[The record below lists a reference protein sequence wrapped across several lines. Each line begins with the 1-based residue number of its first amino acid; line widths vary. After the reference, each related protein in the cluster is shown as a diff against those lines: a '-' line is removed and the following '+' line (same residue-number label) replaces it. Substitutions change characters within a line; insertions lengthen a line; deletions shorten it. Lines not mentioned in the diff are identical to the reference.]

1 MVGANRSK
9 KLPRRGLGIHFV
21 PAEAK
26 FRDDTSYLGKL
37 WVLVKSVDAFSCLS
51 RFFFWFVDRRTLS
64 QSSHTKRCVQL
75 APARVCVVQVSRTIA
90 CCIMC
95 ESHLTQSVAVCQA
108 PHKQEGSL
116 ELPEYAFPA
125 TWL

>member
-51 RFFFWFVDRRTLS
+51 RFFFSFVDRRNPLTELSHETLR
-64 QSSHTKRCVQL
+64 TTRPC
-75 APARVCVVQVSRTIA
+75 ARVCCT
-90 CCIMC
+90 
-95 ESHLTQSVAVCQA
+95 
-108 PHKQEGSL
+108 SL
-116 ELPEYAFPA
+116 AYHCL
-125 TWL
+125 LHHV